1 VSLRNFAE
9 VLEGRAERTPDCTAV
24 QFIEYNESGERM
36 ASRSYAELDRR
47 ARAIAAGLCTR
58 LNPGDRAVL
67 VHEPGLDFI
76 EAFFGCLYA
85 GVTAVP
91 LAPARSTRT
100 RARVTSVVRHCDAG
114 LVLLSSKQERQ
125 VTARLG
131 IEIPFVA
138 TDTVAN
144 EEGLSFHSGSSS
156 RDTIAFLQYTSG
168 STGDLKGVQIPHRA
182 LLHNLAQIRE
192 AMRLDAGTV
201 CINWLPHYHDMG
213 LIGTI
218 LQPIYTGF
226 RTILMSPNDFVQRP
240 ERWLRTI
247 SRFGGTG
254 CGSPNLGYQLCVDRI
269 PDQVLPELDLRS
281 WNLAWCGAEPVHAA
295 TLKAFSAKFAACGF
309 RTRSFYPCY
318 GLAEATLFVTGGER
332 GAGAAVKHVSA
343 SALEHGEVCAAR
355 EEDSDSRAIVGCGF
369 PRAGT
374 SLELVDA
381 HRCKVASGQVG
392 EIWIRGSNVGAG
404 YWRQPEA
411 TRELFAATLADDPV
425 TRYLRTGDLG
435 FWEGGHLFISGR
447 VKDLIIVEGRNVA
460 PQDLEWTAE
469 QSHAEVRRAA
479 AFGLEWNGT
488 EQPALMVE
496 VRTPKSLLELQQVG
510 DAVRRQ
516 VSGNHDLALQAVLL
530 VKVGSLPTT
539 TSGKL
544 VRSECRR
551 SYLSRTCAALLVWKP
566 GTGWTRD
573 ADNSS

>member
-9 VLEGRAERTPDCTAV
+9 VLEGRAERTPDCIAAL
-24 QFIEYNESGERM
+24 FIEYNEGGERL

-47 ARAIAAGLCTR
+47 ARAIAARLCTR
-58 LNPGDRAVL
+58 LKPGDRAVL
-67 VHEPGLDFI
+67 VHEPGLDFV

-100 RARVTSVVRHCDAG
+100 RARVASVVRHCAAG

-131 IEIPFVA
+131 IEIPLLA
-138 TDTVAN
+138 TDTVGN
-144 EEGLSFHSGSSS
+144 EEGLGFRGGRSS
-156 RDTIAFLQYTSG
+156 RDAIALLQYTSG
-168 STGDLKGVQIPHRA
+168 STGDLKGVQIPHRS
-182 LLHNLAQIRE
+182 LLHNMAQIRE
-192 AMRLDAGTV
+192 AMRLDAGSV
-201 CINWLPHYHDMG
+201 GVNWLPHYHDMG
-213 LIGTI
+213 LIGAI

-226 RTILMSPNDFVQRP
+226 RMLLMSPYAFVQRP
-240 ERWLRTI
+240 ERWLRAI
-247 SRFGGTG
+247 GRFGGTT
-254 CGSPNLGYQLCVDRI
+254 CGGPNLGYQLCVDRI
-269 PDQVLPELDLRS
+269 PDQILSELDLRS
-281 WNLAWCGAEPVHAA
+281 WSLAWCGAEPVHAA

-309 RTRSFYPCY
+309 RARSFYPCY
-318 GLAEATLFVTGGER
+318 GLAEATLFVTGGEP
-332 GAGAAVKHVSA
+332 GGGAAVKRVSA
-343 SALEHGEVCAAR
+343 SALEHGEVRAAR
-355 EEDSDSRAIVGCGF
+355 EDSGSRAIVGCGF

-374 SLELVDA
+374 SLEFVDA
-381 HRCKVASGQVG
+381 NRRRVTSGQVG
-392 EIWIRGSNVGAG
+392 EIWIRGCNVGAG

-411 TRELFAATLADDPV
+411 TRELFGATLADDPA

-435 FWEGGHLFISGR
+435 FWEDGQLFITGR

-488 EQPALMVE
+488 ERPALMVE

-516 VSGNHDLALQAVLL
+516 VSSSHDLALQAVLL

-544 VRSECRR
+544 VRNECRR
-551 SYLSRTCAALLVWKP
+551 AYLNRTCAALLVWKP
-566 GTGWTRD
+566 GTGWTQD
-573 ADNSS
+573 AEL